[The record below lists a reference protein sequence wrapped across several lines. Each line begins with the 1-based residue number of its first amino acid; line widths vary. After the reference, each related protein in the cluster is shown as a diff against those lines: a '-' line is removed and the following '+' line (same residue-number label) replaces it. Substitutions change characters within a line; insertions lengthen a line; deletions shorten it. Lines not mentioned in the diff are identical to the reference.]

1 MSKQASEIYNQNLD
15 RNGICTAAK
24 LVELVADEPEAVER
38 RKMNA
43 ATPGIEEA
51 RQKFNAAT
59 DAMMAASDRMNRAF
73 ADTKEKAT
81 TAISRA
87 KDQANQVSDAM
98 NRITKMLGPDFEKRL
113 AQLVTLTD
121 CLERLAALDK
131 AGKLDPLLKA
141 LR

>member
-1 MSKQASEIYNQNLD
+1 MTTPERNL
-15 RNGICTAAK
+15 K
-24 LVELVADEPEAVER
+24 
-38 RKMNA
+38 
-43 ATPGIEEA
+43 
-51 RQKFNAAT
+51 
-59 DAMMAASDRMNRAF
+59 SF